1 MNGRLLHVILLP
13 KDDELTPPRNSMPDA
28 MEQLRASL
36 QAAPVIWK
44 GDYPYFI
51 HPVTDGV
58 PRMNP
63 EVLTAITEL
72 VVGRVEWS
80 GVDILLGIEAMG
92 LPLTA
97 PLSMATGIPLV
108 IARKRSYGLDG
119 EVEIDQSTGYSKG
132 AMYLNDLQQGER
144 VAILDDV
151 LSTGGTLEAVI
162 EGVRRAG
169 AEVTEIIAVVEK
181 GGGLRR
187 LQGLYPDIRIQ
198 SLVRLE
204 MDGDKVVL
212 LDEE

>member
-1 MNGRLLHVILLP
+1 
-13 KDDELTPPRNSMPDA
+13 MPDA

-72 VVGRVEWS
+72 VVGRVDWS

-204 MDGDKVVL
+204 MDGDKIVL
-212 LDEE
+212 MDEN

>member
-1 MNGRLLHVILLP
+1 
-13 KDDELTPPRNSMPDA
+13 MPDA

-72 VVGRVEWS
+72 VVGRVDWS

-108 IARKRSYGLDG
+108 VARKRAYGLDG

-132 AMYLNDLQQGER
+132 AMYLNDLKKGER
-144 VAILDDV
+144 VAIVDDV

-187 LQGLYPDIRIQ
+187 LQDLYPDLRIQ

-204 MDGDKVVL
+204 MEGDNVVL